1 MNLFGRD
8 FGKKKQQKRSLNDA
22 VQALAS
28 VDFYDMVASGYV
40 KLADNPEVKIAVD
53 KIADLVSNMTIH
65 LMENTDKGDKRVR
78 NELSRKLDV
87 NPYKYMTRKSWLYK
101 IVSDLLLHGDG
112 NSVVHIGIDK
122 KTTLIEELTPFQM
135 QRVSYVE
142 DKQGYEI
149 EYDNKRYKPGEVVHF
164 VINPDPSYPYK
175 GTGYRVALRDLT
187 NNLQQATKTK
197 NSFMSGKYMPNII
210 VKVDAMNEELA
221 SEAGRDSV
229 RNKYLKSTNAGEPW
243 IIPAE
248 LLEVQQVKPLSLTD
262 IAINESV
269 ELDKKTVAGLLG
281 VPAFFLGVGTFN
293 KDEYNNFVNTRI
305 MSIAQIIAQ
314 TLTRDLLTSP
324 FWYFKLNPRSLYS
337 YNLTELV
344 TAGGSMVDR
353 NALRRNELRDWVGL
367 DPDDEMM
374 DLIVLEN
381 YIPQEKLGDQEKLGG
396 SSNPV
401 KVVDDTK
408 TIDIDMGE
416 DEPIAQVSLNGAQI
430 QSLLSIVQSVVANT
444 LEYEAAITLIINAF
458 PFDEEI
464 AKKIL
469 GNPEK
474 LTVEGGEIL

>member
-1 MNLFGRD
+1 MNLFGRE
-8 FGKKKQQKRSLNDA
+8 FGKKKEEKRSLQDA

-28 VDFYDMVASGYV
+28 VDFYDMTTNGYV
-40 KLADNPEVKIAVD
+40 KLLDNPEVKIAVH

-65 LMENTDKGDKRVR
+65 LMENTEDGDKRVK
-78 NELSRKLDV
+78 NELSRKIDV

-101 IVSDLLLHGDG
+101 IVLDLLAHGDG

-122 KTTLIEELTPFQM
+122 KTTFINDLTPFQM
-135 QRVSYVE
+135 QGVSYVE
-142 DKQGYEI
+142 DKDGYQI
-149 EYDNKRYKPGEVVHF
+149 EYNSKRYRPGEVVHF
-164 VINPDPSYPYK
+164 VINPDPYYPYK
-175 GTGYRVALRDLT
+175 GTGYRIALRELT
-187 NNLQQATKTK
+187 KNLQQATKTK

-210 VKVDAMNEELA
+210 VKVDALNEELA
-221 SEAGRDSV
+221 SEEGREAV

-243 IIPAE
+243 VIPAE

-293 KDEYNNFVNTRI
+293 KEEYNNFVNTTI
-305 MSIAQIIAQ
+305 MSIAQTIAQ
-314 TLTRDLLTSP
+314 TLTRDLLISP
-324 FWYFKLNPRSLYS
+324 TLYFKLNPRSLYS

-344 TAGGSMVDR
+344 TAGGAMVQM
-353 NALRRNELRDWVGL
+353 NAMRRNELRDWVGM
-367 DPDDEMM
+367 DPDDDMR

-396 SSNPV
+396 PSKTV
-401 KVVDDTK
+401 EVVDESKPVDIN
-408 TIDIDMGE
+408 IDE
-416 DEPIAQVSLNGAQI
+416 DETIAQISLNGAQI
-430 QSLLSIVQSVVANT
+430 QSLLAIVEAVTLNT
-444 LEYEAAITLIINAF
+444 LEYEAAITLIVNAF

-469 GNPEK
+469 GNSEN
-474 LTVEGGEIL
+474 LTIEGGE

>member
-1 MNLFGRD
+1 MNLFGRN
-8 FGKKKQQKRSLNDA
+8 FGKKKQEKRSLDQA

-40 KLADNPEVKIAVD
+40 KLTDNPEVKIAVD

-65 LMENTDKGDKRVR
+65 LMENTDKGDKRVK

-112 NSVVHIGIDK
+112 NSVVHIGIDT
-122 KTTLIEELTPFQM
+122 KTTLINDLTPFQM
-135 QRVSYVE
+135 QSVSYVE
-142 DKQGYEI
+142 DKDGYQI
-149 EYDNKRYKPGEVVHF
+149 EYNNKRYKPGEVVHF

-175 GTGYRVALRDLT
+175 GTGYRIVLRELT
-187 NNLQQATKTK
+187 KNLQQATKTK

-210 VKVDAMNEELA
+210 VKVDALNDELA
-221 SEAGRDSV
+221 SEEGRESV

-248 LLEVQQVKPLSLTD
+248 LLEVQQVKPLSLKD

-281 VPAFFLGVGTFN
+281 VPAFFLGVGTFS
-293 KDEYNNFVNTRI
+293 KDEYNNFVNTKI
-305 MSIAQIIAQ
+305 MSIAQTIAQ

-324 FWYFKLNPRSLYS
+324 YWYVKLNPRSLYS

-344 TAGGSMVDR
+344 TAGGAMVQM
-353 NALRRNELRDWVGL
+353 NAMRRNELRDWVGM
-367 DPDDEMM
+367 DPDDDMA

-381 YIPQEKLGDQEKLGG
+381 FVPAEQLGNQEKLK
-396 SSNPV
+396 
-401 KVVDDTK
+401 
-408 TIDIDMGE
+408 
-416 DEPIAQVSLNGAQI
+416 
-430 QSLLSIVQSVVANT
+430 
-444 LEYEAAITLIINAF
+444 
-458 PFDEEI
+458 
-464 AKKIL
+464 
-469 GNPEK
+469 
-474 LTVEGGEIL
+474 GGE